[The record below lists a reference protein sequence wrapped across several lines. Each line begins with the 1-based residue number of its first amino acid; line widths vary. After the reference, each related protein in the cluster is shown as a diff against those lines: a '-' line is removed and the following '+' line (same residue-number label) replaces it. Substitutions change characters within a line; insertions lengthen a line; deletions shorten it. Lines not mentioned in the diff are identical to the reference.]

1 MILDIDII
9 NDKNSTKLLIS
20 DQNFQK
26 FLSNNI
32 RFL

>member
-32 RFL
+32 RL